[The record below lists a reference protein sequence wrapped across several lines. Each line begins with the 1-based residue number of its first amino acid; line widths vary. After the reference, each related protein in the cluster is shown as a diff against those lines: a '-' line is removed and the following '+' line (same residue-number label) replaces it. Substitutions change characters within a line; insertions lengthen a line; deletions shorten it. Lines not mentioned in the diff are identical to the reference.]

1 MVRVSR
7 MTLLIVQAFVAVTA
21 LAGGL
26 ALVVGSIDPALAS
39 VLIPPGTY
47 LEGSPFRSYLV
58 PGLLLIVLVAG
69 VHAVAFVAVLTD
81 SRWKNMLSAA
91 GGFACAIWIFVQMI
105 YIPFS
110 FLQALYFVIGVV
122 ELALTMVVL
131 GIVDEVTAVH
141 RSTFVP
147 VRSDRAPHA
156 HG

>member
-69 VHAVAFVAVLTD
+69 VHALAFVAVLTD
-81 SRWKNMLSAA
+81 SRCKNMLSAA